1 MDAEQYPYRRRRI
14 ALTSGEM
21 AGGEIAGIE
30 MGPADRPLDIL
41 FLHAN
46 GFNALTYRS
55 ILGPL
60 AKDWRILAVDQRGHG
75 LTSLPADPAAQ
86 NSWYGFRDDLIMLL
100 DALDTPPLVLAG
112 HSMGGAAS
120 LMASAARPAAV
131 KALALFDP
139 VLMPAEITGE
149 ILRESP
155 LALGALR
162 RRAQFASR
170 QAVADSYRG
179 RGAFKTWS
187 EPMLIDYV
195 QDGFMETAE
204 GVALTCAPAW
214 EAANFSSPQGD
225 VFSAFGQIAAPIRI
239 LTAEAGSTFRIGE
252 RAAGLG
258 PNVSIETIAGTSHFL
273 PMERPELVRETLASL
288 TRGGGGKAATSAF

>member
-1 MDAEQYPYRRRRI
+1 MGMDADQIPYRRRRI
-14 ALTSGEM
+14 AI

-30 MGPADRPLDIL
+30 MGSPDRPLDIL

-60 AKDWRILAVDQRGHG
+60 AADFRILAVDQRGHG

-86 NSWYGFRDDLIMLL
+86 NSWYGFRDDLIALL
-100 DALDTPPLVLAG
+100 DALDAPPLVLGG

-120 LMASAARPAAV
+120 LMATAERPEAV

-139 VLMPAEITGE
+139 VLMPAMITGD

-155 LALGALR
+155 LAKGALR
-162 RRAQFASR
+162 RRAVFASK
-170 QAVADSYRG
+170 QEVVDSYRG
-179 RGAFKTWS
+179 RGAFKTWA
-187 EPMLIDYV
+187 EPMLVDYV
-195 QDGFMETAE
+195 EDGFRPE
-204 GVALTCAPAW
+204 GDGVTLTCAPAW

-225 VFSAFGQIAAPIRI
+225 VFSAFGKITVPIRI
-239 LTAEAGSTFRIGE
+239 LRADEGSTFRMDE
-252 RAAGLG
+252 RTASLPG
-258 PNVSIETIAGTSHFL
+258 NVGIETIAGTSHFL
-273 PMERPELVRETLASL
+273 PMERPDLVQAELAR
-288 TRGGGGKAATSAF
+288 AAG